1 MQTMRTKLGE
11 GGRIVIPASFRQNLH
26 LLPGD
31 DIVLHMKENI
41 IYITTP
47 NQALAELQAMVK
59 NYTDSTGEKISL
71 VDELIKSRRL
81 EASHE

>member
-1 MQTMRTKLGE
+1 MRTKLGE

-31 DIVLHMKENI
+31 DIVLHMKKNI

-59 NYTDSTGEKISL
+59 NYTDSTGERISL

>member
-11 GGRIVIPASFRQNLH
+11 GGRVVIPASFRQSLH

-31 DIVLHMKENI
+31 DIVLHMKENV

-47 NQALAELQAMVK
+47 NQALAKLQEKVK
-59 NYTDSTGEKISL
+59 NYTDPTGTKISL
-71 VDELIKSRRL
+71 ADELIKSRRI
-81 EASHE
+81 EAKYE

>member
-11 GGRIVIPASFRQNLH
+11 GGRIVIPASVRQDLH

-31 DIVLHMKENI
+31 DIVLHMKENV

-47 NQALAELQAMVK
+47 NQALAKLQEKVK
-59 NYTDSTGEKISL
+59 NYTDSKGKKISL
-71 VDELIKSRRL
+71 ADELIKSRRL
-81 EASHE
+81 EAKYE

>member
-1 MQTMRTKLGE
+1 MRTKLGE

-31 DIVLHMKENI
+31 DIVLHMKKNI

-59 NYTDSTGEKISL
+59 NYTDSTGERISL

-81 EASHE
+81 EARHE

>member
-31 DIVLHMKENI
+31 DIVLHMKKNI

-59 NYTDSTGEKISL
+59 NYTDSTGERISL

-81 EASHE
+81 EARHE

>member
-11 GGRIVIPASFRQNLH
+11 GGRVAIPASFRQNLH

-31 DIVLHMKENI
+31 DIVLHIKENI

-47 NQALAELQAMVK
+47 DQALTKLQEKVK
-59 NYTDSTGEKISL
+59 NYTDSTGKKISL
-71 VDELIKSRRL
+71 AEELIRSRRI
-81 EASHE
+81 EAKYE

>member
-59 NYTDSTGEKISL
+59 NYTDSTGERISL

>member
-31 DIVLHMKENI
+31 DIVLHMKKNI

-59 NYTDSTGEKISL
+59 NYTDSTGERISL

>member
-1 MQTMRTKLGE
+1 
-11 GGRIVIPASFRQNLH
+11 
-26 LLPGD
+26 
-31 DIVLHMKENI
+31 MKKNI

-59 NYTDSTGEKISL
+59 NYTDSTGERISL